1 MITSDNLNDVQA
13 EFGKVGNLLAAL
25 DLAVDAV
32 DESATGQRRRNLDA
46 LIGVTHAMQEQLE
59 KAHAAFETLFEAARA
74 GKGDAA

>member
-59 KAHAAFETLFEAARA
+59 KPMPPLKPFSRQQGLAR
-74 GKGDAA
+74 GDAA

>member
-32 DESATGQRRRNLDA
+32 DESATGQRRKNLDA
-46 LIGVTHAMQEQLE
+46 LIGVTHAMREQLE
-59 KAHAAFETLFEAARA
+59 KAQTAFETLFVAARA
-74 GKGDAA
+74 GKEGAE